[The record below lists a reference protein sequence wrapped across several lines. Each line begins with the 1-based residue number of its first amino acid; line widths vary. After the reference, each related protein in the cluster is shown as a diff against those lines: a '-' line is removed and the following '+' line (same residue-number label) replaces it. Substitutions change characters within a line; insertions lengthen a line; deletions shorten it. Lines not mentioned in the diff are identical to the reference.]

1 MEVITMPK
9 CKLNVTL
16 DGDLIEYIKIYAEQQ
31 RTTVSEVLT
40 QFILNLKRVK
50 EKDPTEI
57 ILADNEFRETLM
69 QTISSIQSGDAKWFK
84 L

>member
-1 MEVITMPK
+1 MHK
-9 CKLNVTL
+9 CKLNITL

-57 ILADNEFRETLM
+57 ILADNEFKETLM

-84 L
+84 YDEVF

>member
-1 MEVITMPK
+1 MPK
-9 CKLNVTL
+9 CKLNITI

-31 RTTVSEVLT
+31 RTTVSEVFT

-57 ILADNEFRETLM
+57 ILADNEFKETLM
-69 QTISSIQSGDAKWFK
+69 QTIASIKSGDAKWLKYDEVF
-84 L
+84 

>member
-1 MEVITMPK
+1 MPK
-9 CKLNVTL
+9 CKLNITL

-31 RTTVSEVLT
+31 RTTVSEVFT

-57 ILADNEFRETLM
+57 ILADNEFKETLM
-69 QTISSIQSGDAKWFK
+69 QTISGIQSGDTKWLKYDEVF
-84 L
+84 